1 MAQGQGVSP
10 VFKSMGGG
18 VLGGL
23 LGSTNALSLTED
35 VKVYALISSHVLL
48 YTEQQL
54 IGLINNFSV

>member
-10 VFKSMGGG
+10 VFKSMGS

-23 LGSTNALSLTED
+23 MGSTNALSLIED